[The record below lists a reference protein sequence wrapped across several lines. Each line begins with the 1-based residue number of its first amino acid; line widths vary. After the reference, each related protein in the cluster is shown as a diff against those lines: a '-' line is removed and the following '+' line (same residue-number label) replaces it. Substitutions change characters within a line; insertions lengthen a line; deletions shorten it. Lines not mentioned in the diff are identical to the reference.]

1 MFPAIDVRAR
11 RMLTAQFT
19 TKILCMME
27 LVKFLYPLDPIFGTN
42 RPTDF
47 FDEAVVRKQIIVVGK
62 VSTHLESL
70 NK

>member
-19 TKILCMME
+19 TKICMME
-27 LVKFLYPLDPIFGTN
+27 LVKFLYPLDPSFGTN

-70 NK
+70 KK

>member
-1 MFPAIDVRAR
+1 
-11 RMLTAQFT
+11 
-19 TKILCMME
+19 ME
-27 LVKFLYPLDPIFGTN
+27 LVKFRYPLDPSFGTN
-42 RPTDF
+42 RPTDV